1 MKKLFCAI
9 AALAVIS
16 GCYKPPQH
24 HETQDVE
31 IPATVYATIEVAA

>member
-9 AALAVIS
+9 VAAMLIS
-16 GCYKPPQH
+16 GCYAPPQH

-31 IPATVYATIEVAA
+31 IPAIVYATIEVA